1 MWMSMNVFSDATQ
14 LSTTRENL
22 TAFNKQFSI
31 SAAKPLTARR
41 LDLLATPLPDSDVY
55 LDVGSLLSVLLC
67 RGVVMSEH
75 DWLVIVAEL
84 CESRVTEMGK
94 G

>member
-1 MWMSMNVFSDATQ
+1 MNVFSDATQ

-22 TAFNKQFSI
+22 TAFNKQLFSI